1 MPWWGISLA
10 VSLLLSGCGGP
21 EPAGSA
27 ARDSRRMVI
36 SGAWALYPLVV
47 RWAEEYQRLHPAVAV
62 DVSAGGAG
70 KGMTD
75 ALAGAVDL
83 GMISREIRPEEL
95 ARGVWWVSV
104 ARDAVVVTINAAHP
118 RRAALQARGV
128 RRGELVR
135 IWITGEWR
143 SWNPL
148 MPGSSNLPIRLYT
161 RSDACGAAQTWA
173 AYLGGQQEDLAGV
186 GVYGDPGLAEAVRA
200 DELGMGYNNINFVY
214 DRHSGRLLPGL
225 ALLPLD
231 QDENG
236 SITADEDVY
245 DTLASLTAA
254 IGAGSYPSPPARDL
268 HLVSAGP
275 PRRPVVR
282 AFLCWILTAGQ
293 TLITESGYISVGEEK
308 IRVELAKLEE
318 IPAEQ

>member
-1 MPWWGISLA
+1 M
-10 VSLLLSGCGGP
+10 SLLLAGCGGP
-21 EPAGSA
+21 EPAGPVA
-27 ARDSRRMVI
+27 EDSGRIVI

-47 RWAEEYQRLHPAVAV
+47 RWAEEYQRLHPGVAV
-62 DVSAGGAG
+62 DISAGGAG

-75 ALAGAVDL
+75 TLAGTVDL
-83 GMISREIRPEEL
+83 GMISREIRPEEH
-95 ARGVWWVSV
+95 ARGVWWLSV
-104 ARDAVVVTINAAHP
+104 AKDAVVATINAGHP

-135 IWITGEWR
+135 IWLTGEWR
-143 SWNPL
+143 RWDRL
-148 MPGSSNLPIRLYT
+148 VPGSSDLPIRLYT

-173 AYLGGQQEDLAGV
+173 AYLGGHQEDLAGV

-214 DRHSGRLLPGL
+214 DRHSGRPLPGL

-236 SITADEDVY
+236 TITADEAVY

-254 IGAGSYPSPPARDL
+254 IGAGRYPSPPARDL

-275 PRRPVVR
+275 PPRPVVR
-282 AFLCWILTAGQ
+282 AFLRWILTAGQ
-293 TLITESGYISVGEEK
+293 TLIAESGYIRVGEEK
-308 IRVELAKLEE
+308 IRAGLAKLEE